1 MNLAR
6 TRAGGPSPDQPGST
20 FSLKQMN
27 KKILDNIF
35 TMDGISSGSTELAEV
50 LPSPAGMHP
59 TINMDVLTGHLSS

>member
-1 MNLAR
+1 
-6 TRAGGPSPDQPGST
+6 
-20 FSLKQMN
+20 MN
-27 KKILDNIF
+27 KKILDDIF